1 MGTGDQP
8 GNWTS
13 RVLAMTR
20 YFITGAQ
27 GFVGRYLVSYILGAD
42 PYSEVLGI
50 GRSPVSHDTFTHSV
64 RWGARCVRAPIP
76 VPLGSFVDSR
86 YIYLSIDLND
96 AEALTRALARFRPN
110 SIIHL
115 ASGLRDDAAEFLVET
130 NIGGTTRLLE
140 AVTRAGI
147 SPATLVLGSTGGVY
161 GIPRALPISESMPCS
176 PIDPYSATKLAAEQ
190 MARIV
195 GRRHGLPLICA
206 RLFNI
211 MGPGQDER
219 HICGHF
225 ASQAVAIAA
234 GLTAPVMQAESLQ
247 TTRDFIDVRDAAAAL
262 YLIANYGRAGAI
274 YNVANGCE
282 IPMHSILRLT
292 LNTLRID
299 EFVHV
304 RHGRIRSVD
313 IPRHVASIANLR
325 RLGYQQRYRLQESVS
340 DIIDYYEREVAGAAQ
355 PSRGRTVRV
364 A

>member
-1 MGTGDQP
+1 
-8 GNWTS
+8 
-13 RVLAMTR
+13 
-20 YFITGAQ
+20 
-27 GFVGRYLVSYILGAD
+27 
-42 PYSEVLGI
+42 
-50 GRSPVSHDTFTHSV
+50 
-64 RWGARCVRAPIP
+64 
-76 VPLGSFVDSR
+76 
-86 YIYLSIDLND
+86 LND

-147 SPATLVLGSTGGVY
+147 SPETLVLGSTGGVY

-195 GRRHGLPLICA
+195 GRRHGLPLVCA

-219 HICGHF
+219 HICGRF

-292 LNTLRID
+292 LNSLCID

-325 RLGYQQRYRLQESVS
+325 GLGYQQRYRLQESVS
-340 DIIDYYEREVAGAAQ
+340 DIIGYYEREVAGAAQ